1 MSRKIRTEVEQV
13 RKAATY
19 ESNCNAY
26 TLIRKPNTAPVS
38 VNGYPLDE
46 GEAKTY
52 GGNIGDFYTQG
63 LKVVFTGAGTKE
75 LFIERRFE
83 LN

>member
-38 VNGYPLDE
+38 VNGYPLEE
-46 GEAKTY
+46 GESKTY
-52 GGNIGDFYTQG
+52 GGNIGDLYVQG
-63 LKVVFTGAGTKE
+63 LKVEFGSPGDK
-75 LFIERRFE
+75 LLYIDRRFE
-83 LN
+83 E

>member
-1 MSRKIRTEVEQV
+1 MSRKIRTEVESV

-38 VNGYPLDE
+38 VNGYPLEE
-46 GEAKTY
+46 GESKTY
-52 GGNIGDFYTQG
+52 GGNIGHDRN
-63 LKVVFTGAGTKE
+63 KSTKYKP
-75 LFIERRFE
+75 IWRRY
-83 LN
+83 NC